1 MLALRLVH
9 LIETH
14 SEKLS
19 AKILG
24 IFLNSPQCSD
34 LHKIPPEELHART
47 HELLEHINEW
57 LTAKTQKELAA
68 RYIELGARRRTQGVR
83 LSHFI
88 WALDETRE
96 QLHLFLRSEGMMD
109 NTVELVG
116 MMELMRGLDRFFDRA
131 IYYTCVGY
139 ESPGRAGAKR
149 TWIEDIVASA
159 SS

>member
-24 IFLNSPQCSD
+24 SFLNSPQCSD

-47 HELLEHINEW
+47 HELLEHVSDW
-57 LTAKTQKELAA
+57 LTTKTEKELEE
-68 RYIELGARRRTQGVR
+68 RYTDLGRRRAAQGVK

-88 WALDETRE
+88 WALGATRE
-96 QLHLFLRSEGMMD
+96 HIHQFAREEAMMG

-116 MMELMRGLDRFFDRA
+116 RLELMSRLDRFFDHA
-131 IYYTCVGY
+131 IYYTCQGY
-139 ESPGRAGAKR
+139 EEAMRREVAHAQR
-149 TWIEDIVASA
+149 TLDIVASF
-159 SS
+159 